1 MFVLTLKND
10 RMKKEAE
17 YDRIILGKD
26 GLMFDGSRA
35 MFADCFF
42 DNANTKNIIEFA
54 KENNVSLTI
63 NGVVIISEPNNK
75 KPNPILMNVYGD
87 TLRKIIGDLVKQID
101 DYQNYDGDL
110 DEDDLANLDKLFEI
124 VVEPIEIYNE
134 HNHGNIPLPKR
145 K

>member
-1 MFVLTLKND
+1 MN
-10 RMKKEAE
+10 KEGE

-42 DNANTKNIIEFA
+42 DNATTKNIIEFA

-63 NGVVIISEPNNK
+63 NGIVIIPETSK
-75 KPNPILMNVYGD
+75 TPNPILMNVYGD
-87 TLRKIIGDLVKQID
+87 TLRKIIEDLVKQID
-101 DYQNYDGDL
+101 DYQNFEGDL
-110 DEDDLANLDKLFEI
+110 DEDDLSSLNNLLEI
-124 VVEPIEIYNE
+124 VKEPIEIYNE
-134 HNHGNIPLPKR
+134 HNHGNIPLPKL